1 MAFAPHNNQDY
12 ADGKNVPLL
21 VGQFVEADHGHTFE
35 YADRP
40 AGLGGDFAPEAQHL
54 VYVGGEGQYRFA
66 RVLKTVAYIITNV
79 NDDNEPVWEKWQIKW
94 QIKQHRRYATA
105 WAVTERAERAARE
118 IVA

>member
-1 MAFAPHNNQDY
+1 MALAPHTNNAY
-12 ADGKNVPLL
+12 ALGKDVPLL

-40 AGLGGDFAPEAQHL
+40 AGLGGGFAPEAQHI
-54 VYVGGEGQYRFA
+54 VYVSGEGQYRFA
-66 RVLKTVAYIITNV
+66 RVLKTVAYVITDV
-79 NDDNEPVWEKWQIKW
+79 DDDNEPVWEKWQIKR
-94 QIKQHRRYATA
+94 HSRYATS